1 VLGVILPA
9 AMGGILTSTVL
20 AIARAAGETA
30 PLILLNSIYNNDFH
44 GNPFQTVANIPT
56 MIFKLSDDPD
66 PSASAKAWGAGFV
79 LLSFI
84 MIANLAG
91 RAALARSR
99 RKLTK

>member
-1 VLGVILPA
+1 
-9 AMGGILTSTVL
+9 
-20 AIARAAGETA
+20 
-30 PLILLNSIYNNDFH
+30 LILLDSIYNNQFH

-56 MIFKLSDDPD
+56 TIFALSEQPD
-66 PSASAKAWGAGFV
+66 PSGYAKAWGAGFV

-91 RAALARSR
+91 RAALGRSR